1 MNQFPNFKGNINP
14 CLELSW
20 HNPLFSLSL
29 VGFSCL
35 QGEAEAVAPAG
46 LPSGRGE
53 ERGDVCQTPAL
64 SSGLWSRPCWG
75 GFSATFPPS
84 RLGRGLFHGME

>member
-1 MNQFPNFKGNINP
+1 M
-14 CLELSW
+14 
-20 HNPLFSLSL
+20 
-29 VGFSCL
+29 
-35 QGEAEAVAPAG
+35 APAG

-53 ERGDVCQTPAL
+53 ERGDVCQSPAL

-84 RLGRGLFHGME
+84 RLGRGLYHSME